1 MREKI
6 VIDKGG
12 RGSKGHMGSVYNWDK
27 GKFSLIFLHKSTTI
41 IKNLLTKK
49 SYFDG
54 NLAST
59 LIIYIVLEV

>member
-27 GKFSLIFLHKSTTI
+27 GKFSLIFLHKSTTK
-41 IKNLLTKK
+41 IKKFANKKNHILTE
-49 SYFDG
+49 
-54 NLAST
+54 T
-59 LIIYIVLEV
+59 